1 MLFNLTRDVIK
12 NGTTLIFIPDNTQQI
27 AVNRK
32 KYPKTV
38 RQAYIEVLNTAI
50 LILSN
55 SNILDDSTH
64 ARLSYIY
71 LSDSFTQDTV
81 ILHLEA
87 ILQQYE
93 HWFAII

>member
-1 MLFNLTRDVIK
+1 MLFNLNRELIK

-32 KYPKTV
+32 KYPKAV
-38 RQAYIEVLNTAI
+38 RQTYIDVLNTAI

-64 ARLSYIY
+64 ARLSCIY

-93 HWFAII
+93 QWFAII

>member
-1 MLFNLTRDVIK
+1 MLFNLNRELIK

-32 KYPKTV
+32 KYPKAV
-38 RQAYIEVLNTAI
+38 RQTYIDVLNTAI